1 MLSEHFV
8 ALLRRSYRTFNS
20 NQRRTS
26 RTLTKLRRFTEKEV
40 LTWEKR
46 WLSMSLRRRLWLWRH
61 GFLSQ
66 AEVLYDLDEDT
77 YRRYFSDFQRERAY
91 WINDEQRDALNNKL
105 FFHWMMEPFA
115 EQRVDTYGLFKRG
128 RFHDLQSLRPAA
140 DGGGIAYS
148 EGVSGRQTADATEW
162 VTERLRDEGELMLKP
177 WRGSDG
183 LDVMRCSFAEGS
195 YYVDGEERSQSAF
208 ESLVRGLDGYLV
220 SEVIEQA
227 AYAEEMFPDSAN
239 TIRVLTMYDDEA
251 DEPFLPVAAHRI
263 GTERSAP
270 LDNFSSGGLA
280 AEVDPETGRLSA
292 ASQFPYS
299 GSLDWYENHPD
310 TDAHIEGR
318 AVPGWSA
325 IRDQLLDM
333 ATTFSH
339 TPYIGWDIVVTGEG
353 EFTVIEGNNCSGVR
367 VFQVHRPLL
376 DNPRVR
382 RFYEH
387 HGVITADE

>member
-8 ALLRRSYRTFNS
+8 ALLRRSYRKINS
-20 NQRRTS
+20 DRRRTK

-46 WLSMSLRRRLWLWRH
+46 WLSIPLRRRLWLWRH

-66 AEVLYDLDEDT
+66 ADVLYDLDEDN

-91 WINDEQRDALNNKL
+91 WINDEQRSALNNKL

-115 EQRVDTYGLFKRG
+115 EQRVDTYGLLKRG

-140 DGGGIAYS
+140 DGSGIAYS
-148 EGVSGRQTADATEW
+148 ADERETTDAAEW
-162 VTERLRDEGELMLKP
+162 VTERLREEGELMLKP

-183 LDVMRCSFAEGS
+183 MDVMRCSFAEGS
-195 YYVDGEERSQSAF
+195 YYIDGEERPAF
-208 ESLVRGLDGYLV
+208 ESTVEALDGYLV

-280 AEVDPETGRLSA
+280 TEVDRETGRLSA

-299 GSLDWYENHPD
+299 GSLEWYDSHPD
-310 TDAHIEGR
+310 TGTHIEGR
-318 AVPGWSA
+318 EVPGWSA
-325 IRDQLLDM
+325 ICDQLLDM
-333 ATTFSH
+333 AARFSH

-353 EFTVIEGNNCSGVR
+353 DFTVIEANNCSGVR

-376 DNPRVR
+376 DDSRVR

-387 HGVITADE
+387 HGVVPTDE